1 MLDKVNLCRQRS
13 TPLTDAELIPYLIRA
28 LYRHEIRSVMMGN
41 SPLSVNDF
49 LIEARRLEGIIE
61 SLDHSSGVKAAPKKL
76 DGRSD
81 AND

>member
-1 MLDKVNLCRQRS
+1 MLDKVKLCRQRS

-49 LIEARRLEGIIE
+49 LIEVRRLEGIIE
-61 SLDHSSGVKAAPKKL
+61 SLDHSSGVKAAPQKL
-76 DGRSD
+76 DGKTD